1 MQQQL
6 APVIQQAIQGFMQ
19 NMQMQQ
25 MQAQAQQLPNNGGM

>member
-6 APVIQQAIQGFMQ
+6 TPVIQQAIQGFMQ

-25 MQAQAQQLPNNGGM
+25 MQQQQLPNNGGMQ